1 MSGIVLAGVGGQGIL
16 FAGKLLAKL
25 AMKKEKQVTWIPSYG
40 PEMRGGT
47 CNCSVIIDDELIGSP
62 LVTHPDI
69 LFAFNLPS
77 FKKFEP
83 AVKAGG
89 LVFADSTLITEKSE
103 RTDVEA
109 HYIPATEIASDNEL
123 SGLANVVML
132 GAMLRVT
139 KIFDYDFVEAEL
151 VSSVPKSKPQLA
163 ELNKK
168 ALRLG
173 YDYKE

>member
-1 MSGIVLAGVGGQGIL
+1 M
-16 FAGKLLAKL
+16 
-25 AMKKEKQVTWIPSYG
+25 
-40 PEMRGGT
+40 
-47 CNCSVIIDDELIGSP
+47 
-62 LVTHPDI
+62 
-69 LFAFNLPS
+69 
-77 FKKFEP
+77 
-83 AVKAGG
+83 
-89 LVFADSTLITEKSE
+89 
-103 RTDVEA
+103 EA

>member
-1 MSGIVLAGVGGQGIL
+1 M
-16 FAGKLLAKL
+16 
-25 AMKKEKQVTWIPSYG
+25 
-40 PEMRGGT
+40 
-47 CNCSVIIDDELIGSP
+47 
-62 LVTHPDI
+62 
-69 LFAFNLPS
+69 
-77 FKKFEP
+77 
-83 AVKAGG
+83 
-89 LVFADSTLITEKSE
+89 
-103 RTDVEA
+103 EA

-139 KIFDYDFVEAEL
+139 RIFDYDFVEAEL